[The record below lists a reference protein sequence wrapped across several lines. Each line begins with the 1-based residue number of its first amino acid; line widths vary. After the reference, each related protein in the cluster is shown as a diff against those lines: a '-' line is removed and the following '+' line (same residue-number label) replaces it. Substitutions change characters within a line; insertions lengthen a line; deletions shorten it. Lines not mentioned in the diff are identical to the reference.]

1 LRSYIAVLLCAI
13 AIMTTSTV
21 SVAHHSHGNY
31 DVRNYTHLSG
41 TVSQVIWLNPHVW
54 VHIDTATPDGDTETW
69 ALEGGS
75 VNEVIKRG
83 WQKDSLKVGDK
94 IDVRCHA
101 LRDGAKGCLLGFI
114 KPEGGEE
121 RVFD

>member
-1 LRSYIAVLLCAI
+1 MRFHIAVFLCTFLLLTLSNA
-13 AIMTTSTV
+13 S
-21 SVAHHSHGNY
+21 SAHHSHGNY
-31 DVRNYTHLSG
+31 DVRNYTNLSG
-41 TVSQVIWLNPHVW
+41 TVSKVIWLNPHVW
-54 VHIDTATPDGDTETW
+54 VHIDTASADGATETW

-75 VNEVIKRG
+75 VNEIMKRG
-83 WQKDSLKVGDK
+83 WQKDSLNIGDK